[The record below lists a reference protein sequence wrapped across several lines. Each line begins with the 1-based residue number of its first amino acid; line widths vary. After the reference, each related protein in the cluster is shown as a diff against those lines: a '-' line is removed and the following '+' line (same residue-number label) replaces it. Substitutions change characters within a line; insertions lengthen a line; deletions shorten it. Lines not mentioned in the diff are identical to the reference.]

1 MTRSLLDQRQVA
13 ELLHLSQRRFADTYE
28 TLRKDGFPESV
39 FGVAR
44 GRRWDPKAIERW
56 LDAKIAPVVGPG
68 DTTMTIQID
77 PNAFDPAEE
86 ADLIARC
93 AAL

>member
-13 ELLHLSQRRFADTYE
+13 ALLNLSQRRFADSYE
-28 TLRKDGFPESV
+28 TLRADGFPASV

-56 LDAKIAPVVGPG
+56 LDGKMAPAVGPG
-68 DTTMTIQID
+68 TMPIAVEID
-77 PNAFDPAEE
+77 HDGFDPAEE